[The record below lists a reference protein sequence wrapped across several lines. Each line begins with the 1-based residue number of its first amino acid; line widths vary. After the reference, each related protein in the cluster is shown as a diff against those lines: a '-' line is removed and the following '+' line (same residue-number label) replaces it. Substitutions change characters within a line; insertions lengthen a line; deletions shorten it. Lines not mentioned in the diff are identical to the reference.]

1 MHHNQFVF
9 EKYQPKVDKAIFLAY
24 PPNSDITNKMT
35 KFFGSR
41 AGSKIDMNG
50 LSTFPRSNGMT
61 TIVPST
67 FWKEADQTNPPE
79 LFKLV
84 NDSYDAYFV
93 RAMQD
98 TVVASD
104 KYHLLDPH
112 SFKHYYELP
121 NDHDFKED
129 KRLGLLTLLN
139 SIL

>member
-1 MHHNQFVF
+1 
-9 EKYQPKVDKAIFLAY
+9 
-24 PPNSDITNKMT
+24 MT

-41 AGSKIDMNG
+41 DGAKIDLNG

-61 TIVPST
+61 TIVPSE
-67 FWKEADQTNPPE
+67 FWRDADNTNPPE
-79 LFKLV
+79 LFKWV
-84 NDSYDAYFV
+84 NQNYDAYFV

-104 KYHLLDPH
+104 KYHLLDPKTL
-112 SFKHYYELP
+112 KHYHELP

-139 SIL
+139 QIL